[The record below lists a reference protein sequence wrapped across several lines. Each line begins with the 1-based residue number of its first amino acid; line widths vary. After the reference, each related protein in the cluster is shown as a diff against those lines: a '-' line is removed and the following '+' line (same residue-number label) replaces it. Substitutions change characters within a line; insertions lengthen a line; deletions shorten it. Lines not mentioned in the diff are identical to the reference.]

1 MDIATNRCRDL
12 FSGSAGDISQD
23 QFPICTYKMR
33 GAPRGP
39 LKGNKCRALKT
50 SSLGAICTK
59 FQCKRTPGTPPN
71 RSLGPPMKPAPTAPL
86 KSDRTVSPSGLCP
99 FTEYSKPRVVCGSC
113 GIRASLS
120 AASTRIL
127 TWTHQLGL
135 SGRVATVGGPASSAS
150 EALSLT
156 GKNVPL
162 FLGSC
167 SVKGSLARSKRSQA
181 LPPA

>member
-1 MDIATNRCRDL
+1 M
-12 FSGSAGDISQD
+12 
-23 QFPICTYKMR
+23 
-33 GAPRGP
+33 
-39 LKGNKCRALKT
+39 KGNKHGALKT

-86 KSDRTVSPSGLCP
+86 KSDRTASPLDFCP
-99 FTEYSKPRVVCGSC
+99 LPNTLKPRWCVGSY

-120 AASTRIL
+120 AASTRIS

>member
-1 MDIATNRCRDL
+1 M
-12 FSGSAGDISQD
+12 
-23 QFPICTYKMR
+23 
-33 GAPRGP
+33 
-39 LKGNKCRALKT
+39 KGNKHGALKT

-86 KSDRTVSPSGLCP
+86 KSDRTASPFWALPLLSN
-99 FTEYSKPRVVCGSC
+99 YKPRVVCGSY

-120 AASTRIL
+120 AASTRIS

-156 GKNVPL
+156 GKNVPFVPG
-162 FLGSC
+162 FL